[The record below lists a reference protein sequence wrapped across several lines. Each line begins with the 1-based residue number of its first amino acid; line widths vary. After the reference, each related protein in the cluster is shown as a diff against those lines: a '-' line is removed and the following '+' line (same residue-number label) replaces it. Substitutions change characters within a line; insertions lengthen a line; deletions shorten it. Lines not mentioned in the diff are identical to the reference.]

1 MTQVR
6 IGSQLRCPYC
16 HDALVG
22 LGRKAGCEACFAW
35 HHAAC
40 LAELGRCGNCGVAK
54 ELPAQEPSLEFER
67 TRLNELLAKSCV
79 HQGCRSIETLSIGSS
94 HFCRRHAREQN
105 FVLWAVGVSL
115 ALAGLGTIALM
126 FVPSSHLSSDDALLF
141 TLTGSVLLL
150 LAGFT
155 GWRARVLG
163 AAVEAAEESDESE
176 VPSSQAS
183 GLATP
188 PTRLNQDTPAR
199 SQVASLSKLP
209 QPKAKP
215 KVQDQIPA

>member
-54 ELPAQEPSLEFER
+54 PPPQKRSLEFER

-79 HQGCRSIETLSIGSS
+79 HQGCRSIETIAVGSS
-94 HFCRRHAREQN
+94 YLCRRHAREQT
-105 FVLWAVGVSL
+105 FLLWGVGVSL
-115 ALAGLGTIALM
+115 ALVTFVTIAFMFVQSPHLDGDDAFLLTFMGSLMLIPAGL
-126 FVPSSHLSSDDALLF
+126 V
-141 TLTGSVLLL
+141 
-150 LAGFT
+150 
-155 GWRARVLG
+155 GWRARVLR
-163 AAVEAAEESDESE
+163 AALEAAEESEGSE

-183 GLATP
+183 SLATP
-188 PTRLNQDTPAR
+188 PTQLDQDTPAK
-199 SQVASLSKLP
+199 SQVASMRKLP